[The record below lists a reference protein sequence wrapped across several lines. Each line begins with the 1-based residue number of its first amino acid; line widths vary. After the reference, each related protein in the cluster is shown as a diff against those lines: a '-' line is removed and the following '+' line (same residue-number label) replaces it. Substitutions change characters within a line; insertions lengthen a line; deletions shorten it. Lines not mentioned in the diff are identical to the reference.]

1 MAVSQVVKLVA
12 VVGVQDN
19 YRGEVVRAFVVPK
32 ESSNEKATEEE
43 IVRFCKERLAAYK
56 VPRMVEFRDEL
67 PISGAGKVLRRE
79 LRERRESG

>member
-1 MAVSQVVKLVA
+1 MVA
-12 VVGVQDN
+12 VVGVEDS
-19 YRGEVVRAFVVPK
+19 YRGEVVKAFVVPK
-32 ESSNEKATEEE
+32 ENSNEKATEEE